1 MRLLNISVKEQL
13 LYQLPVKQQS
23 VIWEQKWERLLRC
36 FPMMTEMAH
45 YLCVTGRDEIA
56 SLASA
61 SSAYLK
67 ADAEVEASPELYYDR
82 VIEINLSELEPYIN
96 GPFTPDAACPISE
109 FADKGKSKRLSAAD
123 GSGIDWVVH

>member
-1 MRLLNISVKEQL
+1 MGAEVGATTSV
-13 LYQLPVKQQS
+13 
-23 VIWEQKWERLLRC
+23 
-36 FPMMTEMAH
+36 FPYDEEMAH

-82 VIEINLSELEPYIN
+82 VIEINLSKLEPYIN
-96 GPFTPDAACPISE
+96 GTVYSRCSMSYFRVCS
-109 FADKGKSKRLSAAD
+109 KGKSKWLSAAD